1 MVEIDAGFI
10 GIFKIG
16 DNINYNLQILAELYK
31 VNNESNEYLFNK
43 PITIFI
49 ASIIEALLYDFHFK
63 AKYYTLEG
71 IKNITNDV
79 LDYIRSK
86 NIDRLGRYIASAR
99 KHKIFKAQDETFY
112 DDLETLSKL
121 RNRIHI
127 QNEKNDLE
135 SDESSV
141 FTNDRRILAEKLLEI
156 VMKSMA
162 ESHNRDHEYVKKFR
176 LPWNSHADD

>member
-1 MVEIDAGFI
+1 MVEINAGFI

-16 DNINYNLQILAELYK
+16 DNINYNLKILAELYR
-31 VNNESNEYLFNK
+31 VNNESNGYVLNK
-43 PITIFI
+43 PIIILI

-63 AKYYTLEG
+63 AKRYTLEG

-86 NIDRLGRYIASAR
+86 NIDKLGRYIASAR
-99 KHKIFKAQDETFY
+99 KHQIFNAQDKTLY
-112 DDLETLSKL
+112 DDLENLSKL

-141 FTNDRRILAEKLLEI
+141 FTNDRRILAEKSLEI

-162 ESHNRDHEYVKKFR
+162 ANHNRNHEYVENFR
-176 LPWNSHADD
+176 LPWCSHV